1 MEECHDWW
9 KQMSVR
15 QINDFVDLND
25 GEKAIMNMWN
35 GHLQLNPISG
45 KRMLIQC
52 LEDFIRQH
60 GLKIY
65 RQNLYKNLVL
75 HLSNLHDFRLISS
88 STVMNM
94 ITKYQTL
101 VEETIENPE
110 KYPITPPKMPI
121 KNPYYKPEPVLFE
134 SLNST
139 SNLSDTSSEMI
150 SSVVQEI
157 PSVRDFV
164 EDFNSSLQD
173 GEGAWNC
180 SICTYTNAANNYK
193 CAMCHNN
200 TSNRKSTRKSRLT
213 QEKMTADGDK
223 IPPIKTSAFYGKMDS
238 SPAAAFGQRRR
249 HASSGQIEV
258 NIIYTF
264 FQKKIQTI
272 LKK

>member
-65 RQNLYKNLVL
+65 RRNLYKNLVL

-110 KYPITPPKMPI
+110 KYPITPPKLPI
-121 KNPYYKPEPVLFE
+121 ENPYYKPKPLPLE
-134 SLNST
+134 SLNSNN
-139 SNLSDTSSEMI
+139 SNLSE
-150 SSVVQEI
+150 
-157 PSVRDFV
+157 
-164 EDFNSSLQD
+164 
-173 GEGAWNC
+173 
-180 SICTYTNAANNYK
+180 
-193 CAMCHNN
+193 
-200 TSNRKSTRKSRLT
+200 
-213 QEKMTADGDK
+213 
-223 IPPIKTSAFYGKMDS
+223 KTS
-238 SPAAAFGQRRR
+238 
-249 HASSGQIEV
+249 
-258 NIIYTF
+258 
-264 FQKKIQTI
+264 KKYEN
-272 LKK
+272 KKFR